1 MINID
6 DNEEFK
12 NNNQI
17 LIYNLLNREKSKLND
32 EKVFVLLGF
41 FERK

>member
-6 DNEEFK
+6 DNEEIK

-17 LIYNLLNREKSKLND
+17 FFYNLLNREKSMLND
-32 EKVFVLLGF
+32 EKVFILFGF
-41 FERK
+41 FNRK